1 MKRLKRIVKTQEFS
15 IFIPLVLLCIV
26 AAFVNSSFVSSSNII
41 DLLKSISFSCV
52 ASGAMAYMII
62 SGNLD
67 LSCGAMITVGGMVC
81 GGAMTQ
87 GIPWPLAIL
96 LGLAVCAFFGFLNGI
111 LVVKV
116 GIASVIATLGMQY
129 VIKGCVY
136 ITTKGNPFYPLE
148 EDFNKIGQGS
158 VGGLPFIV
166 IIAVVVLFVF
176 HIVLEHT
183 SFGRAVMALGGND
196 EAARLAGIRTGRN
209 RISLYVILGMFCG
222 LSGILSA
229 SRVGSALA
237 SAGDGKELTIP
248 AGVII
253 GGCSILGGRGSIIGA
268 VIGVALLETIKNAL
282 VIMRLSAY
290 WQDLATGLI
299 MIVACAIDVI
309 RQLNVG
315 GAKKK
320 TGTGK

>member
-1 MKRLKRIVKTQEFS
+1 MERIKRIVKTQEFS

-26 AAFVNSSFVSSSNII
+26 AACVNPSFIRSSNVI

-81 GGAMTQ
+81 GGAMTF
-87 GIPWPLAIL
+87 GLPWPLAIV

-111 LVVKV
+111 LVVKA

-136 ITTKGNPFYPLE
+136 ITTKGNPYYPLNE
-148 EDFNKIGQGS
+148 TFNKIGQGAL
-158 VGGLPFIV
+158 GGIPFII
-166 IIAVVVLFVF
+166 IIAFVVCLLF

-183 SFGRAVMALGGND
+183 VFGRSVMALGGND

-209 RISLYVILGMFCG
+209 RICLYVMLGVFCG

-229 SRVGSALA
+229 SRVGSSLA

-253 GGCSILGGRGSIIGA
+253 GGCSMLGGRGSIVGA

-290 WQDLATGLI
+290 WQDLATGII
-299 MIVACAIDVI
+299 MIIACAIDVV
-309 RQLNVG
+309 RQRNVG
-315 GAKKK
+315 NTRKKAKA
-320 TGTGK
+320 GK